1 MSNVRKETMMNERND
16 DEWKKWWWMKGTVMN
31 ERNGNIMNGEKPKIS
46 IEKKETKLN
55 ERKPT
60 SMPFLQVSQNLEKKL
75 NY

>member
-1 MSNVRKETMMNERND
+1 MT
-16 DEWKKWWWMKGTVMN
+16 KGT
-31 ERNGNIMNGEKPKIS
+31 EKSQKLVS
-46 IEKKETKLN
+46 VLIEKKETKLN